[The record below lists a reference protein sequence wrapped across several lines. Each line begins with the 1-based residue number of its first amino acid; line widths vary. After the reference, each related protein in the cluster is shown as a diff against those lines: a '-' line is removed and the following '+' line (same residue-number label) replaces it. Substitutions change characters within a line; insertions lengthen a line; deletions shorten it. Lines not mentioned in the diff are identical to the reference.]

1 MLMKALLLAGIFY
14 VIYIMFFK
22 KPNKEVEQGRKK
34 SKKNPPKGDVM
45 IECVVCETF
54 VSEDEAIIKDGKF
67 YCSKKCAGVK

>member
-1 MLMKALLLAGIFY
+1 MLMKALLLAGIFF

-22 KPNKEVEQGRKK
+22 KSNKEVQQERKK
-34 SKKNPPKGDVM
+34 KKKDVPRGDVM
-45 IECVVCETF
+45 MECEECETF